1 MALLF
6 SMHDDSRSSQK
17 KISLGE
23 LQSLLPALIAAR
35 SLDDKRV
42 ILDSLPHVKG
52 FMHPSLSEEE
62 LYVAKSI
69 VAIRQDEKLFHVP
82 EGLENAKSHFRNLL
96 QELLDV
102 EKFYGDIGGIIGY
115 HCRALNLMSETEADT
130 GEQLQYLAPFG
141 IDLSKDD
148 SVVRKA
154 VIAGIRE
161 LGKMAEIYPVGGAA
175 DRLALKDKQT
185 NAGLP
190 SARLEF
196 LGRELLKGIVQD
208 LQAKEYLH
216 YKLFGKQ
223 LTTPLALMTSH
234 VKDNHAHVVG
244 ICEKHNWF
252 HRPKDAF
259 KLFTQPAVPTF
270 TNDGNWCLESPL
282 KLLLKPGGH
291 GVIWKLAAQE
301 GVFDWLQSKG
311 RQKALIRQINNPI
324 AGTDL
329 GLIAF
334 TGIGHLENK
343 SFGFASCQRRMNAQE
358 GMNVIKIMRDQG
370 KARVALS
377 NVEYCDFEKC
387 GIQDVPKQENENFSL
402 FPSNTNLL
410 FADLKAVEKVIS
422 KVPFPGM
429 LVNFREGE
437 HYTAD
442 GSVKKEKIARLETL
456 MQNIA
461 DGFEVEF
468 DETPTEETFAEMP
481 TYLTYNI
488 RRKTISATKKEL
500 KKGKNAL
507 ETPEGCFTD
516 MIYNGHE
523 LLSDYAKM
531 DVPECVFGRPPFI
544 LQYHPALGPL
554 YSIIGQ
560 KIQEGKIHKG
570 SELRLE
576 IADLQMVNLELKGSC
591 SIHADQ
597 VMGHLN
603 EEGILI
609 YSEMTGKCRL
619 IDVVIENKGLDF
631 SRALEY
637 WKNTPQ
643 RKESFRVN
651 LQGNAEFVAEGV
663 RFSGSHHI
671 DVPTGTR
678 RIAKVQEGV
687 IVYHDEPIS
696 AGSLWNYQISDE
708 DSIIIRALSTL
719 KCNK

>member
-1 MALLF
+1 
-6 SMHDDSRSSQK
+6 MHDDAYSGK
-17 KISLGE
+17 KKTFLGE
-23 LQSLLPALIAAR
+23 LQSLLPALIAAP
-35 SLDDKRV
+35 LVKDKRI
-42 ILDSLPHVKG
+42 ILDSLPYVKR
-52 FMHPSLSEEE
+52 FIHPSLSEEE
-62 LYVAKSI
+62 LYIAKAV

-82 EGLENAKSHFRNLL
+82 DGLEDAESHFRDLIQDLL
-96 QELLDV
+96 AV

-115 HCRALNLMSETEADT
+115 YCSALNLINKTEVGS
-130 GEQLQYLAPFG
+130 GESMQYLAPFG

-190 SARLEF
+190 AARLEF

-252 HRPKDAF
+252 HRPKEAF

-270 TNDGNWCLESPL
+270 TDDGNWCLESPL

-301 GVFDWLQSKG
+301 GVFDWLQSMG

-343 SFGFASCQRRMNAQE
+343 SFGFASCQRRVNAQE

-370 KARVALS
+370 KARVVLS
-377 NVEYCDFEKC
+377 NVEYCDFEKY
-387 GIQDVPKQENENFSL
+387 GIQDVPKYENESFSL

-410 FADLKAVEKVIS
+410 FVDLNAVKKVIS

-429 LVNFREGE
+429 LINFREE
-437 HYTAD
+437 KHYTTD
-442 GSVKKEKIARLETL
+442 GSVKKEKIARIETL

-461 DGFEVEF
+461 DSFEVDF
-468 DETPTEETFAEMP
+468 DEMPTEKTFSEMP

-488 RRKTISATKKEL
+488 RRKTISATKKEVRR
-500 KKGKNAL
+500 GNPSL

-516 MIYNGHE
+516 MIYNGYE
-523 LLSDYAKM
+523 LLSDYVKM
-531 DVPECVFGRPPFI
+531 DVPEYVFGRLPFI

-560 KIQEGKIHKG
+560 KIQGGKIHEG

-576 IADLQMVNLELKGSC
+576 IADLQMVNVELKGSC
-591 SIHADQ
+591 SIYADQ

-609 YSEMTGKCRL
+609 YSEMTGKCCL
-619 IDVVIENKGLDF
+619 KDVVIENEGFDF

-643 RKESFRVN
+643 CKESFRVI
-651 LQGNAEFVAEGV
+651 LHGNAEFVAEGIL
-663 RFSGSHHI
+663 FSGSHHI
-671 DVPTGTR
+671 EVPTGMR
-678 RIAKVQEGV
+678 RIATMHEGV
-687 IVYHDEPIS
+687 ITYHDELLS
-696 AGSLWNYQISDE
+696 SGALWNYQISDD
-708 DSIIIRALSTL
+708 DSIVIDKKKDLSIV
-719 KCNK
+719 